1 MLGQVVNAAAIT
13 FGVEV
18 IAGSSGQF
26 IGNGMAFP
34 SFEDADRY
42 GSALM
47 GRWTLV
53 EAYRVV
59 ARVESTEETHGALS
73 GQIAT
78 PFMLALG
85 LLGGAFTLSGHT
97 GALLAG
103 IAALVSWLASLA
115 QHSGSVGSVASLGM
129 LFPFALPIG
138 AIPVNTRGEALCD
151 DATFSAMVARV
162 LDLVQSATPE
172 ETTAGSLWYRV
183 YGAMIVAQGA
193 RYGLT
198 AAQSVGLFAVLSPRR
213 NPQAN
218 YSMFVGYLA
227 SRDTKR
233 MLARQI
239 RQCAEIVA
247 SVGTVEAVSLSVT
260 GLKVSTFFRNLLGDS
275 SEATIDRHA
284 YAACVGYA
292 DDDNKGVTPK
302 QSALGQAVYR
312 VAASLLDSSV
322 STVQAIAWIVWRNR
336 KGIVDRDLSS
346 LLTVRES
353 GPAYA
358 VPTTDLDEVYSTR
371 KAAMNS
377 VVCHGLGYGHSMYGW
392 SHDREAGYSATGC
405 MVCGITGY
413 VQESLSNHGHTY
425 AASLPTVQCVGP
437 AIDLP
442 DPRVD
447 ADADAEPYEPCQCD
461 DCTRR
466 YALPCYDSLVPEDA
480 DADADAD
487 ADSGAS
493 CVRCGASMNPAE
505 VMLGSVCGQC
515 VRRNHRAVTGA

>member
-73 GQIAT
+73 GQVAT

-85 LLGGAFTLSGHT
+85 IMGGAFTLSGHM

-103 IAALVSWLASLA
+103 ITALVSWLASLA
-115 QHSGSVGSVASLGM
+115 QHGPSLGSVASLGM
-129 LFPFALPIG
+129 LFPFALPKG
-138 AIPVNTRGEALCD
+138 AIPVTTRGEALCD
-151 DATFSAMVARV
+151 DETFTAMVARV

-172 ETTAGSLWYRV
+172 ETTAGQLWYRV
-183 YGAMIVAQGA
+183 YGATITAQGA

-213 NPQAN
+213 TPQAN

-239 RQCAEIVA
+239 RQCAAIMA
-247 SVGTVEAVSLSVT
+247 SIGTVEAVSPHVT
-260 GLKVSTFFRNLLGDS
+260 GLKVSTFFRNLLGDD

-284 YAACVGYA
+284 YAAIVGKVA
-292 DDDNKGVTPK
+292 DDNSGVTPK

-353 GPAYA
+353 GPAYSA
-358 VPTTDLDEVYSTR
+358 APVALDEVYSTR
-371 KAAMNS
+371 KGAMEA
-377 VVCHGLGYGHSMYGW
+377 VICYGLGHGHSMYGW
-392 SHDREAGYSATGC
+392 SHDREAGYSSTGC
-405 MVCGITGY
+405 MVCHTTAY
-413 VQESLSNHGHTY
+413 VQESLSNRGHTY
-425 AASLPTVQCVGP
+425 AAAMPATPCTAPEVKTGDVLCTQC
-437 AIDLP
+437 A
-442 DPRVD
+442 
-447 ADADAEPYEPCQCD
+447 
-461 DCTRR
+461 
-466 YALPCYDSLVPEDA
+466 
-480 DADADAD
+480 
-487 ADSGAS
+487 
-493 CVRCGASMNPAE
+493 ASMNPAAA
-505 VMLGSVCGQC
+505 MLGPVCGPC
-515 VRRNHRAVTGA
+515 CKLNHRAVTGA